1 METSEMSSAPV
12 IEQVEL
18 KPSQLV
24 PHKKNIRTDVGDVSD
39 LADSVRAK
47 GVLQPL
53 VVVPNG
59 QPDKYVIVAGHR
71 RHAAAKAAKVKTVP
85 CVIRHDLTDE
95 ADQIAVMMVENGQRT
110 DLTAVEEAKGV
121 QTLLDLGDTQKRICE
136 RTGMS
141 TTKVRLRAKVAKL
154 SDEITAKLAEHAV
167 TLDDAAFLADHTDDP
182 DRLAELETALGTNN
196 WAFAKQR
203 VINQVE
209 KEKAEAKLRKQAE
222 ATGLTVIDTT
232 NNYTAARA
240 RRDEIA
246 AELGVKPL
254 ALVVSETQW
263 STELS
268 PPDDL
273 LATAKENSAQSFVQ
287 LESRWAGNSH
297 ALQARLVVYRAPS
310 PETIGPDPD
319 ADTTNSPAGVAEG
332 GTATSGDDP
341 DATPTVSPEAAAA
354 AERRESLAT
363 ATTVRHEFVSQ
374 IIDRG
379 DMAHARLA
387 GQYAA
392 QAGDFVEIS
401 FEELLPYLPIED
413 PVADADPWQSGIRE
427 ERSAAVVAWFDST
440 QNPNSLLLGYAW
452 LWLDLADRVLQSGD
466 GPQWLDTVELQ
477 AVDRYVGL
485 LVACGYTMSDI
496 ELEVSYAVKQ
506 ALAEESTDGSE
517 EPGNE
522 E

>member
-18 KPSQLV
+18 RLSQLV
-24 PHKKNIRTDVGDVSD
+24 PHKKNIRADVGDVSD

-141 TTKVRLRAKVAKL
+141 TAKVRLRAKVAKL

-167 TLDDAAFLADHTDDP
+167 TLDDAAFLADHADDP

-209 KEKAEAKLRKQAE
+209 KEKAEAKLRRQAE

-232 NNYTAARA
+232 NNYSAARA

-254 ALVVSETQW
+254 SLMESSSSW
-263 STELS
+263 HTELS
-268 PPDDL
+268 PSADL
-273 LATAKENSAQSFVQ
+273 LEKAKEDLALSFVQ
-287 LESRWAGNSH
+287 LESRWAGNGH
-297 ALQARLVVYRAPS
+297 ALHARLVVYRAPS
-310 PETIGPDPD
+310 PETIGPDPT
-319 ADTTNSPAGVAEG
+319 AASTESPAGAAESVTESNG
-332 GTATSGDDP
+332 GESDSA
-341 DATPTVSPEAAAA
+341 PTVSPEAAAA
-354 AERRESLAT
+354 AERREALAT

-401 FEELLPYLPIED
+401 FEELLPYLPIDD
-413 PVADADPWQSGIRE
+413 PAADADPWQSGVRE
-427 ERSAAVVAWFDST
+427 QRSAAVVAWFDST
-440 QNPNSLLLGYAW
+440 QSPNSLLLGYAW
-452 LWLDLADRVLQSGD
+452 LWLDLADRVLRTGD
-466 GPQWLDTVELQ
+466 GPDWLSADELA

-506 ALAEESTDGSE
+506 ALAEESTEGSE
-517 EPGNE
+517 ESSDE

>member
-1 METSEMSSAPV
+1 MSSAPV

-182 DRLAELETALGTNN
+182 DRLAELENALGTNN

-232 NNYTAARA
+232 NNYSAARA

-254 ALVVSETQW
+254 SLMESNSSW
-263 STELS
+263 HTELS
-268 PPDDL
+268 PSAEL
-273 LATAKENSAQSFVQ
+273 LEKAKEDLALSFVQ
-287 LESRWAGNSH
+287 LESRWAGNGH

-310 PETIGPDPD
+310 PETVGPDPQTGPPASSAD
-319 ADTTNSPAGVAEG
+319 AE
-332 GTATSGDDP
+332 SG
-341 DATPTVSPEAAAA
+341 TPTNDDEPDSAPAVSPEAEAA
-354 AERRESLAT
+354 AERRAALAT

-392 QAGDFVEIS
+392 QGGDFVEIS
-401 FEELLPYLPIED
+401 FEELLPYLPIDD
-413 PVADADPWQSGIRE
+413 PAADADPWQSGIRE
-427 ERSAAVVAWFDST
+427 QRSAAVVAWFDST

-452 LWLDLADRVLQSGD
+452 LWLDLADRVLRNGD
-466 GPQWLDTVELQ
+466 GPDWLETEELA

-517 EPGNE
+517 EPSNE